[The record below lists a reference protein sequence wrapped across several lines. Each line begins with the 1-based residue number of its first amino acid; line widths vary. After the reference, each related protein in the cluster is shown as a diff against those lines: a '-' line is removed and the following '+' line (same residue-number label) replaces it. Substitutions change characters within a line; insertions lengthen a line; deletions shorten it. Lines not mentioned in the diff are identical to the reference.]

1 MKQYSSLHL
10 FQIDTRNSN
19 LEKGEVLNLWKNLD
33 KNKKEIYKKISKSI
47 KLKDIN
53 TNNSIDELGFLRRNY
68 ISKINREEYRKY
80 RENILK
86 NIMNKLI
93 K

>member
-10 FQIDTRNSN
+10 FQIDARNSN
-19 LEKGEVLNLWKNLD
+19 LEKGEILNLWKNLD

-68 ISKINREEYRKY
+68 ISKINREEYRTYK
-80 RENILK
+80 ENILK

>member
-68 ISKINREEYRKY
+68 ISKINREKYRKY

>member
-10 FQIDTRNSN
+10 FQIDAINSN
-19 LEKGEVLNLWKNLD
+19 LEKKEILNLLKNLD
-33 KNKKEIYKKISKSI
+33 KNKKDIYKKISKSI
-47 KLKDIN
+47 KLKNVN
-53 TNNSIDELGFLRRNY
+53 TNNSIDELEFLRRDY
-68 ISKINREEYRKY
+68 ISKINREEYRNHK
-80 RENILK
+80 ENILK